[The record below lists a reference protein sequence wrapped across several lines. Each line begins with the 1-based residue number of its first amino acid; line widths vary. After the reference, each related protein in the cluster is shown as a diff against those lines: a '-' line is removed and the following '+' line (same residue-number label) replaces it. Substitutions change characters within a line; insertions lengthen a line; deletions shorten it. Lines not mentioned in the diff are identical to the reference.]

1 MVRWGLA
8 IIQFYV
14 ISISVNNF
22 HCFMNNSISY
32 TLLKS
37 QNKLFGQFRSC
48 WNSQLP
54 FPCEDPQGITYK
66 HISQWWIPCQDPQGI
81 APKHFSQWWRSLCET
96 TQMSVIH
103 KIAGSPSSWLWAVV
117 FLQLIWDYRCVS
129 LWWWLDNKMHHS
141 HPQSVYNSVTSD
153 SNYSVSVTVIHFPM
167 IFIISNRNYA
177 MGDSF
182 TFFLSPW

>member
-54 FPCEDPQGITYK
+54 FPCQDLQGIAPK
-66 HISQWWIPCQDPQGI
+66 HISQWW
-81 APKHFSQWWRSLCET
+81 SSLYET
-96 TQMSVIH
+96 TQVSVIH

-153 SNYSVSVTVIHFPM
+153 SNYSVSVIVIHFPM